1 MGAMNKV
8 ILMGNLTRS
17 PDLKTLPSGNVV
29 CEFGLAI
36 KRNYTSQS
44 GDQREE
50 ITDVELSCFGR
61 GGEVIQQYCD
71 KGSPLFVEG
80 RLRFD
85 SGQNDQ
91 GEKRNRLTVIVDNFQ
106 LLPDGKHYDGCNVPS
121 NKPTSGNGDGI
132 PPVNKDPF

>member
-85 SGQNDQ
+85 SWQNDQ

-106 LLPDGKHYDGCNVPS
+106 LMPNVQN
-121 NKPTSGNGDGI
+121 NKGINEIDSSITSAKVANSPI
-132 PPVNKDPF
+132 NEPF